1 MEAIG
6 PDHHKNHMIL
16 KHNLDD
22 ISSHEPT
29 FSIED
34 FSFGGQDIIDLI
46 PNGGRKRQVCEFAI
60 CDY

>member
-22 ISSHEPT
+22 ISHEPT

-46 PNGGRKRQVCEFAI
+46 QMEDEKDKYVSLLYLI
-60 CDY
+60 ID